1 MSISAKKFNPSHKYL
16 TFILSFYIID
26 KMEVNM
32 KLTQTLTHKF
42 VLFALLICF
51 ALTQLL
57 FGGVFAGFSAQN
69 AFAAEPNAVEELPL
83 NDSDIPHFFYNQLG
97 NEQKAF
103 YEAME
108 EMYKSGKFAR
118 GEDFDLTDGTRE
130 YVSQQ
135 QLKAY
140 ANGDQTILKVL
151 GGARDAFYTDYDD
164 IFYVDFGYL
173 SLRVTQSGSRY
184 HAYLGSGR
192 AETYYVKGFTSE
204 QDVRNAISQYD
215 TKINEVVAA
224 SKAAEPTK
232 EQIEVLGQDTATLVA
247 QIREAHKLIALTSVY
262 KLESNCT
269 PGNEG
274 HIRTPYGVFVKGE
287 ALCEG
292 YSRAFKAVMDKLDV
306 PCVLINGAYRQS
318 ENQQELHMWTYVKI
332 DGAWYAVDQTFDDVN
347 GKKPDYGVQ
356 VGEDY
361 NYEYTEDYFLKG
373 AAVMNAN
380 HATSPYKS
388 EAEFPFQYPTLSDQN
403 IGGEATYNH
412 GLFHVVQTPHTND
425 MNSTDIT
432 VSVFID
438 GEWCGYRD
446 AAAKGYYLLMRHEG
460 DYLPELLAAR
470 RGDFSGLTEDGEG
483 NTYLVWGYVNPVP
496 GMYDGLID
504 EYDGYTLI
512 RNESKSTGFE
522 FAVTTVPPREY
533 IDDYKDQYTADQA
546 AEMFTYLGDPTMFV
560 ARSGLI
566 DTKYGDPTYQPQ
578 PHIVRSTPT
587 IQNKLMTG
595 GYSYNIKVEYDQL
608 LELIPNKDGTT
619 PELEVTVYGMRAT
632 GEVLKGKNA
641 VTLDVIKSEIEWY
654 PGELTEDGKFIN
666 SYIAFKFQPSE
677 LYAHDNIEYF
687 FNFNLRGV
695 NSGKQIYPITYAA
708 GYPCMAMC
716 YLAYGYHW
724 NVFGQPQLMENTDL
738 SMNDWETADGTPV
751 GELEKMKDR
760 LALVVT
766 APSQKQ
772 EADMNG
778 LLEKELDMEQ
788 GGIDEDGFQSYTYN
802 ISLTICKAVV
812 LQTGQGVRVCVGFP
826 EDFDYNDSLNGVTF
840 KAYHFKRDPQNNII
854 GVEEIE
860 CTVTP
865 LGLILL
871 CKSFSPFA
879 IVVTNDSET
888 DVNPNS
894 DKTVIISASNGGT
907 AFVQVEELDKETN
920 TTKIVDSKLF
930 SMKSGDKRE
939 LNVVAN
945 DGYVIESIK
954 IGSKVI
960 TLVDASKII
969 IPIDYDSLEA
979 QNVIQVNFV
988 AKTVKEAEAVRGE
1001 SAVVQ
1006 HDSEKDVVEKVQ
1018 SATVTVNSNNIALEP
1033 GKELR
1038 IEASVNTYGQNATY
1052 QWYKDGVALQG
1063 QTGTTLVIANA
1074 TAADS
1079 GRYTLRVTTMSGTT
1093 QITSEVAVDV
1103 VVEQAPV
1110 DPAEDDGGFTEMQK
1124 IILISVAAGLVGL
1137 FVLLTIISIVVSV
1150 SRKKRYKK

>member
-1 MSISAKKFNPSHKYL
+1 
-16 TFILSFYIID
+16 
-26 KMEVNM
+26 M
-32 KLTQTLTHKF
+32 KLTQKFTHKF

-57 FGGVFAGFSAQN
+57 FGGVFAGFSTQN

-173 SLRVTQSGSRY
+173 SLRVTQDSNSRY

-192 AETYYVKGFTSE
+192 ADTYYVQGFDSE
-204 QDVRNAISQYD
+204 ASVNAAKAEYQAELN
-215 TKINEVVAA
+215 KIVSTANSAQPTEDQVNGLGEALAAQVA
-224 SKAAEPTK
+224 KI
-232 EQIEVLGQDTATLVA
+232 Q
-247 QIREAHKLIALTSVY
+247 EAHKQIALATVY
-262 KLESNCT
+262 KLESTCT

-274 HIRTPYGVFVKGE
+274 HIRTAYGVFVKGQ

-292 YSRAFKAVMDKLDV
+292 YSRAFKAVMDELGY
-306 PCVLINGAYRQS
+306 PCVLINGGYRHTTTQT
-318 ENQQELHMWTYVKI
+318 EEHMWTYVKLV
-332 DGAWYAVDQTFDDVN
+332 DGNWYAVDQTFDDIN
-347 GKKPDYGVQ
+347 GKIWKYGANEVLA
-356 VGEDY
+356 EY
-361 NYEYTEDYFLKG
+361 NEDYFLKG
-373 AAVMNAN
+373 AAFMDAHHVP
-380 HATSPYKS
+380 SEYKS
-388 EAEFPFQYPTLSDQN
+388 AAEYPFRYPTLSEQN
-403 IGGEATYNH
+403 LGAEITNAYGY
-412 GLFHVVQTPHTND
+412 FHIVQTPHD
-425 MNSTDIT
+425 GKAESTDIQ
-432 VSVFID
+432 VSVWVENV
-438 GEWCGYRD
+438 GWCSYAR
-446 AAAKGYYLLMRHEG
+446 AAEHGYYILMRHEG
-460 DYLPELLAAR
+460 NYLPDKLNNNQYVNAPSQKGEDWVI
-470 RGDFSGLTEDGEG
+470 DFGQNVDDVPKDMTH
-483 NTYLVWGYVNPVP
+483 LVWGYLNSVP
-496 GMYDGLID
+496 GTYPIEDIDNPDGSS
-504 EYDGYTLI
+504 YTLI
-512 RNESKSTGFE
+512 RDEGKATGFE
-522 FAVTTVPPREY
+522 FAVTTIAPFEY
-533 IDDYKDQYTADQA
+533 DEDHKFEYTDPDVIAQ
-546 AEMFTYLGDPTMFV
+546 MFTYCGDMAALT

-566 DTKYGDPTYQPQ
+566 ATKYNAYKDEQPA
-578 PHIVRSTPT
+578 PFIVRATPA
-587 IQNKLMTG
+587 TG
-595 GYSYNIKVEYDQL
+595 GKIQVGQTYHIKVEYDQYL
-608 LELIPNKDGTT
+608 ALENGYEQI
-619 PELEVTVYGMRAT
+619 VASVYGVRAT
-632 GEVLKGKNA
+632 GEILKGTNTVPA
-641 VTLDVIKSEIEWY
+641 SVISNIKWY
-654 PGELTEDGKFIN
+654 SGKRNENGFGMEELGWISFDFTPTKYF
-666 SYIAFKFQPSE
+666 
-677 LYAHDNIEYF
+677 AHDNILYMF
-687 FNFNLRGV
+687 DFNIVGEATGKRVNTVSYAVANKTSYCSLGV
-695 NSGKQIYPITYAA
+695 
-708 GYPCMAMC
+708 
-716 YLAYGYHW
+716 YGYNW
-724 NVFGQPQLMENTDL
+724 NIFGQPQLLEDSDL
-738 SMNDWETADGTPV
+738 SRNGWVDSNGNSVTNV
-751 GELEKMKDR
+751 KDR
-760 LALVVT
+760 MSLVVT
-766 APSQKQ
+766 SPTAKQ
-772 EADMNG
+772 DETMNNMIY
-778 LLEKELDMEQ
+778 KELGEMPRQDTDDDGNYSGTE
-788 GGIDEDGFQSYTYN
+788 GKVDEGKFQSFTYN
-802 ISLTICKAVV
+802 IQLAICRACIIN
-812 LQTGQGVRVCVGFP
+812 TGEGVRVSIGFP
-826 EDFDYNDSLNGVTF
+826 DGFNYESWMSGVTF
-840 KAYHFKRDPQNNII
+840 KMYHFIHDDHDNII
-854 GVEEIE
+854 GVEEIPV
-860 CTVTP
+860 TVTK
-865 LGLILL
+865 LGLIIVI
-871 CKSFSPFA
+871 KSFSPFA
-879 IVVTNDSET
+879 LVAVQGEARSEEEIA
-888 DVNPNS
+888 S
-894 DKTVIISASNGGT
+894 AAEKTVIISASNGGT
-907 AFVQVEELDKETN
+907 AFVPVEELDKETN
-920 TTKIVDSKLF
+920 TAKIVDSKLF
-930 SMKSGDKRE
+930 SMNKDDKRE
-939 LNVVAN
+939 LTVVAN

-1018 SATVTVNSNNIALEP
+1018 SATVTVNSNNVALEP

-1063 QTGTTLVIANA
+1063 QTGTTLVIANV

-1103 VVEQAPV
+1103 DVAQAPV